1 MRHERKVGVTDRL
14 SVLVVDDHQLVLEAV
29 RAALEGE
36 SEIHVVGEAL
46 SGQEALAL
54 AERLRP
60 DVVLLDLGMPG
71 MDGMRCLVELK
82 DILPETRVVVLTG
95 RDDPDLAEDVLSHG
109 ASAFV
114 SKHVDPSHLAAVLR
128 EVVDGTIVSH
138 VVQTS
143 GQRRERAAREA
154 GLTER
159 ELVVLAALAAG
170 GSNKQIAFQLH
181 VSEQAVKYHLTNIY
195 RKLDTANRV
204 ETLVRASDL
213 GLVDTRTPVG
223 V

>member
-1 MRHERKVGVTDRL
+1 MTTDQL

-29 RAALEGE
+29 RAALEHE
-36 SEIHVVGEAL
+36 EEIHVVGEAL
-46 SGQEALAL
+46 SGSEALRL

-60 DVVLLDLGMPG
+60 DIVLLDLGMPV
-71 MDGMRCLVELK
+71 MDGIRCLIELK
-82 DILPETRVVVLTG
+82 AMLPDLHVVVLTG
-95 RDDPDLAEDVLSHG
+95 SDDPELAADVLSRG

-114 SKHVDPSHLAAVLR
+114 SKHVDPRHLAALLR

-138 VVQTS
+138 VVQTA
-143 GQRRERAAREA
+143 GERRERAARDA

-159 ELVVLAALAAG
+159 ELVVLAALAEG
-170 GSNKQIAFQLH
+170 GSNKQIAFQLR

-195 RKLDTANRV
+195 RKLETGNRV

-213 GLVDTRTPVG
+213 GLVNARSPVG